1 MELPK
6 DFCDLMRQQYG
17 DEMAESLFK
26 GLSQEPSVSI
36 RLNPKKIHNSQ
47 FIIDFVELFDLH
59 NCPASVNENGTT
71 PSAPFAQPNYE
82 LCIMNYEL
90 EKVAWCPDAYY
101 LNERPAFTFDPL
113 FHAGVY
119 YVQEASSMYLAT
131 ILEKHL
137 LDKCDQSLPFMGEE
151 SRSDGEG
158 LCLSCLD
165 LCAAPGGKSTLLRS
179 LLPDDCL
186 LVSNE
191 PMPKRAQVLAENM
204 TKWGHPNCIVTQNYP
219 ADFTFLTDAFDLI
232 VTDVPCSGEGMFR
245 KDEGAIRDWSMENV
259 DTCWRRQR
267 SILTDI
273 WPTLKPGGLLVYST
287 CTFNHFEDEDNVAWI
302 AEHLGAE
309 VLEQRHFLP
318 GRDKGEGFFIAALRK
333 HTQTEDPLRP
343 TATSPFMGRDFIG
356 DKAEGTEREQ
366 KNDVARKIKRNL
378 KILFSNIEEEEPERK
393 YGRKVEQKHDRK
405 TERKHGKSIGR
416 NSSKEDDK
424 QQDVPHALA
433 LSTTYQR
440 GTYPEYELTYD
451 EALAYLRREA
461 LRIKAP
467 RGIVLVTFKGVP
479 LGFVKSVGN
488 RANNLY
494 PQEWRIRTT
503 YTTPFCLFAEEN

>member
-1 MELPK
+1 MDLPK
-6 DFCDLMRQQYG
+6 DFTDLMRQQYG
-17 DEMAESLFK
+17 DEMAENLFE
-26 GLSQEPSVSI
+26 GLSAEPCVSI
-36 RLNPKKIHNSQ
+36 RLNPKKSPLICPEGETREGGING
-47 FIIDFVELFDLH
+47 DRLH
-59 NCPASVNENGTT
+59 LLNEATAV
-71 PSAPFAQPNYE
+71 P
-82 LCIMNYEL
+82 
-90 EKVAWCPDAYY
+90 WCPDAFY
-101 LNERPAFTFDPL
+101 LSERPAFTFDPL

-119 YVQEASSMYLAT
+119 YVQEASSMYLAEVLRKWLPQT
-131 ILEKHL
+131 QKRGE
-137 LDKCDQSLPFMGEE
+137 QSGGTQQSSLPLQGAGTAASECG
-151 SRSDGEG
+151 SA
-158 LCLSCLD
+158 LD

-204 TKWGHPNCIVTQNYP
+204 TKWGHPNSIVTQNYP
-219 ADFTFLTDAFDLI
+219 ADFTFLSDMFDLI

-245 KDEGAIRDWSMENV
+245 KDEGAIRDWSVENV

-309 VLEQRHFLP
+309 VLEQRHFFP
-318 GRDKGEGFFIAALRK
+318 GRDAGEGFFIAALRK
-333 HTQTEDPLRP
+333 RKEGVGEGNGKASESVQSLLR
-343 TATSPFMGRDFIG
+343 G
-356 DKAEGTEREQ
+356 
-366 KNDVARKIKRNL
+366 KIQRNMNVL
-378 KILFSNIEEEEPERK
+378 LNGVPKPEK
-393 YGRKVEQKHDRK
+393 TPKGVVPSHVLAMSTNLWNPETPEAVEA
-405 TERKHGKSIGR
+405 S
-416 NSSKEDDK
+416 
-424 QQDVPHALA
+424 A
-433 LSTTYQR
+433 
-440 GTYPEYELTYD
+440 YPRYELTYD

-461 LRIKAP
+461 LRIEAP

-503 YTTPFCLFAEEN
+503 YTTPFCLLSGREE

>member
-17 DEMAESLFK
+17 DEMAESLFE

-36 RLNPKKIHNSQ
+36 RLNPKKVCQVVSAGHELSIVNSQ
-47 FIIDFVELFDLH
+47 FSIGD
-59 NCPASVNENGTT
+59 
-71 PSAPFAQPNYE
+71 
-82 LCIMNYEL
+82 
-90 EKVAWCPDAYY
+90 KVAWCPDAYY

-158 LCLSCLD
+158 LRLSCLD

-204 TKWGHPNCIVTQNYP
+204 MKWGHPNCIVTQNYP
-219 ADFTFLTDAFDLI
+219 ADFTFLSDAFDLI

-267 SILTDI
+267 DILTDI

-309 VLEQRHFLP
+309 MLEQRHFFP

-343 TATSPFMGRDFIG
+343 TATSPFMGRDLDRFVSGIFILMVSIS
-356 DKAEGTEREQ
+356 R
-366 KNDVARKIKRNL
+366 L
-378 KILFSNIEEEEPERK
+378 LFSINVFDLIRGVK
-393 YGRKVEQKHDRK
+393 RF
-405 TERKHGKSIGR
+405 
-416 NSSKEDDK
+416 
-424 QQDVPHALA
+424 
-433 LSTTYQR
+433 LSF
-440 GTYPEYELTYD
+440 L
-451 EALAYLRREA
+451 L
-461 LRIKAP
+461 
-467 RGIVLVTFKGVP
+467 P
-479 LGFVKSVGN
+479 L
-488 RANNLY
+488 LLL
-494 PQEWRIRTT
+494 I
-503 YTTPFCLFAEEN
+503 

>member
-36 RLNPKKIHNSQ
+36 RLNPKKVCQVAYAGHELSILNSQ
-47 FIIDFVELFDLH
+47 FSIGD
-59 NCPASVNENGTT
+59 
-71 PSAPFAQPNYE
+71 
-82 LCIMNYEL
+82 
-90 EKVAWCPDAYY
+90 KVAWCPDAYY

-131 ILEKHL
+131 ILKNHL

-158 LCLSCLD
+158 LRLSCLD

-267 SILTDI
+267 DILTDI

-309 VLEQRHFLP
+309 VLEQRHFFP

-333 HTQTEDPLRP
+333 REKDPLRPTDHLQLTDPLRP

-378 KILFSNIEEEEPERK
+378 KILFSNIEEEEAERK
-393 YGRKVEQKHDRK
+393 YGRKVEQKHGRE
-405 TERKHGKSIGR
+405 TERKHGKSISR
-416 NSSKEDDK
+416 NSGKEDDK

-461 LRIKAP
+461 LRIEAP